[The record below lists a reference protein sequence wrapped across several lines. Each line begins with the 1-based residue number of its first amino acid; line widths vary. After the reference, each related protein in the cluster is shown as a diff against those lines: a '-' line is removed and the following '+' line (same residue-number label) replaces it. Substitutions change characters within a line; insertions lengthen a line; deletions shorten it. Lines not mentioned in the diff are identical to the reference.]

1 VNSRSLPLHY
11 TFYQIGVSMTESG
24 IIALITGVT
33 ALIAALGLVIKNLI
47 EAKSI
52 ARAALEAARVASE
65 TAANTQNIAATKADM
80 EAAQVLIAALQA
92 DNKWLRAELR
102 AVEEHHNK
110 QVVEYELILSSLRQ
124 EVNRLTLVMLSHG
137 IDPTQSSQPVKASE
151 SERA

>member
-1 VNSRSLPLHY
+1 MVNSSLRNHY

-24 IIALITGVT
+24 FIALVTGVT
-33 ALIAALGLVIKNLI
+33 AFIAAFGLVVKQLI
-47 EAKSI
+47 EAKSV

-65 TAANTQNIAATKADM
+65 TAATTLSIAATKADM
-80 EAAQVLIAALQA
+80 EAAQGLIAALQA

-102 AVEEHHNK
+102 QVEEHHNK
-110 QVVEYELILSSLRQ
+110 QVAEYELILSSLRQ
-124 EVNRLTLVMLSHG
+124 EVNRLTLIMCSHG